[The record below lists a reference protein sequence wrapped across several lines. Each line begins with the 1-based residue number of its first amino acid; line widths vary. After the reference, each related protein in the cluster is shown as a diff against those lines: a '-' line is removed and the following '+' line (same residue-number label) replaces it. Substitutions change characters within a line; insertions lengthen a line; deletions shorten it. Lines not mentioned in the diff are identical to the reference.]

1 MLKKKIALSALALT
15 AVMMLGACGGGGGGG
30 STGTSSAS
38 AGGGSSSD
46 KELLV
51 GLEATYAPF
60 EFQENGE
67 VVGFSPDVLKAIG
80 ENQGLKMRFID
91 TPWEGIFATLGTGDR
106 DIISSSVTI
115 TDERKQI
122 VDFTDPY
129 FEATQ
134 MIVTLADNQ
143 GIKSFADLKE
153 RTVSVQSS
161 TTGDLIMQKLQ
172 GEQST
177 NIKRFDQMPL
187 AMKELLNG
195 GVEAVVGDNGVIQ
208 NFVNN
213 NPDVKLRTL
222 VDDGF
227 EKEFYGFAIRKG
239 RDDDLLAKLNAG
251 LAAIKAD
258 GTYDRIYA
266 KWFNEVPSSGAPPAP
281 AAVAPASAVSA
292 TQ

>member
-1 MLKKKIALSALALT
+1 MMLKQKAVWTLA
-15 AVMMLGACGGGGGGG
+15 AVAAAFTLAACGGGSKTETAAASGDGGAAAAK
-30 STGTSSAS
+30 TY
-38 AGGGSSSD
+38 
-46 KELLV
+46 V
-51 GLEATYAPF
+51 VATDAAYAPF
-60 EFQENGE
+60 EYTESGE
-67 VVGFSPDVLKAIG
+67 VLGFSKDVLEAIG
-80 ENQGLKMRFID
+80 AKEGLQFKFVN
-91 TPWEGIFATLGTGDR
+91 TPWEGIFATLGKGDA
-106 DIISSSVTI
+106 DVVSSSVTI
-115 TDERKQI
+115 TDERKQSM
-122 VDFTDPY
+122 DFSDPY

-134 MIVTLADNQ
+134 MIVTGTKGSDV
-143 GIKSFADLKE
+143 KSFADLAK
-153 RTVSVQSS
+153 RRVSVQNG
-161 TTGDLIMQKLQ
+161 TTGDLVMQKLQ
-172 GEQST
+172 GKDST